1 MAVAVR
7 VALQNNRI
15 RKLVFRLPGED
26 ALEAPLQRRGLALV
40 VHDLRETTHDEM
52 RELSRINRRGGGGNA
67 RFHTENEGLC
77 QHPQLCSWALARG
90 RSHAFPYGL
99 NSLLDTDG
107 FEFTLAPRRE
117 NGDPL
122 KIPSEIALWACNQSA
137 IPRS

>member
-52 RELSRINRRGGGGNA
+52 RELSRINRRGG
-67 RFHTENEGLC
+67 RKC
-77 QHPQLCSWALARG
+77 PI
-90 RSHAFPYGL
+90 PYG
-99 NSLLDTDG
+99 
-107 FEFTLAPRRE
+107 
-117 NGDPL
+117 
-122 KIPSEIALWACNQSA
+122 K
-137 IPRS
+137 